1 MIGDKSNHSEL
12 EENGERVHDGDDK
25 RSLDAAED
33 EQRPRTP
40 PPAYRHLERA
50 PSYATQDMSVEQ
62 IQTSKDVTKSQSTS
76 TSAGFA
82 SAARINAV
90 MGPPPPKEEKKT
102 SRWKRWQR
110 DRQEMRELGA
120 PKHDSDK
127 TWKCRGDTG

>member
-1 MIGDKSNHSEL
+1 MIGDKSDHSER
-12 EENGERVHDGDDK
+12 EENGESVHDGDDK
-25 RSLDAAED
+25 RSLDAAKD
-33 EQRPRTP
+33 EQEPRTP

-50 PSYATQDMSVEQ
+50 PSYATQDTTAD
-62 IQTSKDVTKSQSTS
+62 QTFKREEVTSSQS

-102 SRWKRWQR
+102 SRWKRWQQ